1 MIEILGYVAMF
12 LTSSSFL
19 MTDVKKLR
27 LVNIAGCISWIVYGS
42 ILASLP
48 IIITNVL
55 ILGIN
60 LYKLKNEKF
69 NIT

>member
-1 MIEILGYVAMF
+1 MIEILGYVAMI

-27 LVNIAGCISWIVYGS
+27 LVNIAGCIAWITYGS
-42 ILASLP
+42 ILESVP
-48 IIITNVL
+48 VIITNVL

-60 LYKLKNEKF
+60 LYKLKK
-69 NIT
+69 

>member
-1 MIEILGYVAMF
+1 MIEILGYVAMI

-42 ILASLP
+42 ILASPP

-60 LYKLKNEKF
+60 LYKLKK
-69 NIT
+69 

>member
-1 MIEILGYVAMF
+1 MINILGYVAMI

-19 MTDVKKLR
+19 MKDVKYLR
-27 LVNIAGCISWIVYGS
+27 LVNIAGCITWIIYGS
-42 ILASLP
+42 ILESSP

-60 LYKLKNEKF
+60 LYRLKK
-69 NIT
+69 

>member
-1 MIEILGYVAMF
+1 MIETLGYVAMI

-42 ILASLP
+42 ILASPP

-60 LYKLKNEKF
+60 LYKLKK
-69 NIT
+69 

>member
-1 MIEILGYVAMF
+1 
-12 LTSSSFL
+12 

-42 ILASLP
+42 ILASPP

-60 LYKLKNEKF
+60 LYKLKK
-69 NIT
+69 

>member
-1 MIEILGYVAMF
+1 MIEILGYFAMI

-42 ILASLP
+42 ILASPP

-60 LYKLKNEKF
+60 LYKLKK
-69 NIT
+69 